1 MKAALKLICR
11 SPPPPQ
17 RANPPLPSE
26 QPKEVE
32 GGVNIG
38 AATILA
44 QHPENIIIGQY
55 YVELLAELSSLMVIF
70 VIGYWV
76 LGIFSIIRMLPI
88 SHNWLRR
95 KIYSCPNTQD
105 PPSHLLINP
114 AYQSLVVEEE
124 AMYIHVQNPIPKTPI
139 HIG

>member
-1 MKAALKLICR
+1 MLVFFGQVM
-11 SPPPPQ
+11 PP
-17 RANPPLPSE
+17 NP
-26 QPKEVE
+26 
-32 GGVNIG
+32 
-38 AATILA
+38 
-44 QHPENIIIGQY
+44 IIGQY
-55 YVELLAELSSLMVIF
+55 YVELLAESSSLMVIF

-139 HIG
+139 HIR